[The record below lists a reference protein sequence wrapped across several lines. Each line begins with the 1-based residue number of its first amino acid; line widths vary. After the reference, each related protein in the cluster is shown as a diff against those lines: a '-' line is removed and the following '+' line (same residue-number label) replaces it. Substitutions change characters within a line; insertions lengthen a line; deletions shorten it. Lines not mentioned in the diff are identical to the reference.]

1 MTAIQDS
8 QMAAIFNALGDPAR
22 IEMVRRL
29 ASGQPHPISAVSS
42 GLGITRQGARK
53 HLQVL
58 VEAKMVSL
66 EPKGRDVLV
75 HLAPERL
82 DAAKAF
88 IGELE
93 RRWDMRLEALR
104 KFVEEPPK
112 REQKRKPQSKRQKA
126 K

>member
-1 MTAIQDS
+1 
-8 QMAAIFNALGDPAR
+8 MAAIFNALGDPAR

-29 ASGQPHPISAVSS
+29 AGGQPSPISAVSN

-58 VEAKMVSL
+58 VDAKMVSL
-66 EPKGRDVLV
+66 EPKGRDVIV

-88 IGELE
+88 IAELE
-93 RRWDMRLEALR
+93 RRWDNRLEALR
-104 KFVEEPPK
+104 RFVEEPPK
-112 REQKRKPQSKRQKA
+112 QERKRKLKAAKAPKSKRN
-126 K
+126 